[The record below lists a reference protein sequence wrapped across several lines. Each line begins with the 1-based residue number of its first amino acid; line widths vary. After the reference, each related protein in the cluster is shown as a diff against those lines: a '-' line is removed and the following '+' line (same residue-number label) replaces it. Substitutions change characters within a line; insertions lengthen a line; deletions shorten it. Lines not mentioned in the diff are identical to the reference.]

1 MLQKDPIKIAEGFA
15 SELQTVFGDDLQ
27 SLILVGS
34 AARGDFVAGRSDIN
48 TLVLL
53 SPAGMEALEKV
64 NPILLRWRR
73 QNVAVPHFMTLNSL
87 LRSLDSYPLEI
98 LDFKTFHRV
107 LQGPDPLIE
116 IAIPHPALR
125 LQIEREAR
133 GKLLLLQQ
141 ALALH
146 AKHEK
151 DLADVLRRSLPAF
164 SAIFQ
169 GILELQKLPI
179 PAVRVHLFIQ
189 AAPIVGFA
197 ADVFQTIVQ
206 LRAEGGPKPGSGE
219 IRALFK
225 NLLREVEHLI
235 AWVDSYRVA

>member
-1 MLQKDPIKIAEGFA
+1 MIQKDPIKIAEGFA
-15 SELQTVFGDDLQ
+15 AELKIAFGEDLQ
-27 SLILVGS
+27 SVILVGS
-34 AARGDFVAGRSDIN
+34 AARGDFIPGKSDIN
-48 TLVLL
+48 TLVVL
-53 SPAGMEALEKV
+53 SPAGIEALEKV

-73 QNVAVPHFMTLNSL
+73 QNIAVPHFMTLNSL

-107 LQGPDPLIE
+107 ILGPDPLIE

-133 GKLLLLQQ
+133 GKLLLLHQ

-146 AKHEK
+146 SNHEK
-151 DLADVLRRSLPAF
+151 DLAEVLKRSLPAF

-189 AAPIVGFA
+189 AAPIVGFSTE
-197 ADVFQTIVQ
+197 VFQTIVQ

-225 NLLREVEHLI
+225 NLLREVECLVVWI
-235 AWVDSYRVA
+235 DRFQAG

>member
-1 MLQKDPIKIAEGFA
+1 MIQKDPIRIAEGFA
-15 SELQTVFGDDLQ
+15 ADLKTVFGKDLQ
-27 SLILVGS
+27 AVLLVGS
-34 AARGDFVAGRSDIN
+34 AARGDFIPGKSDVN
-48 TLVLL
+48 TLVIL
-53 SPAGMEALEKV
+53 SPAGMESLEQV

-73 QNVAVPHFMTLNSL
+73 QNVAVPHFMTLDSL
-87 LRSLDSYPLEI
+87 RRSLDSYPLEI
-98 LDFKTFHRV
+98 LDFKSFHRV
-107 LQGPDPLIE
+107 IQGPDPLIE
-116 IAIPHPALR
+116 FIIPHPALR

-151 DLADVLRRSLPAF
+151 DLAEVLKRSLPAF

-169 GILELQKLPI
+169 GILELRKLPI

-189 AAPIVGFA
+189 AAPIVGFG

-206 LRAEGGPKPGSGE
+206 LRAGGGPKPGSGE

-225 NLLREVEHLI
+225 GLLREVEHLV
-235 AWVDSYRVA
+235 AWVDSYRVV

>member
-1 MLQKDPIKIAEGFA
+1 MQKDPIKIAEGFA
-15 SELQTVFGDDLQ
+15 AGLKTVFGEDLQ
-27 SLILVGS
+27 SVILVGS
-34 AARGDFVAGRSDIN
+34 AARGDFVPGSSDVN
-48 TLVLL
+48 TLIML
-53 SPAGMEALEKV
+53 SSTGLEALEKV

-73 QNVAVPHFMTLNSL
+73 QNVAVPHFMTLEAL
-87 LRSLDSYPLEI
+87 RRSLDSYPLEI

-107 LQGPDPLIE
+107 IQGPDPLSD
-116 IAIPHPALR
+116 IAIPQPALR

-133 GKLLLLQQ
+133 GKLLLLHQ
-141 ALALH
+141 ALALQ
-146 AKHEK
+146 ANHEK
-151 DLADVLRRSLPAF
+151 ELAEVLKRSLPAF

-169 GILELQKLPI
+169 GILELQNLPI

-206 LRAEGGPKPGSGE
+206 LRAGGGPKPGGGE

-225 NLLREVEHLI
+225 NLLREVEHLV
-235 AWVDSYRVA
+235 AWVDSYKVA